1 MAVEEE
7 TDIRSPVAEHLQP
20 DLRLYRRLYL
30 AEGDLLEA
38 KAALDEILKARIRI
52 PRNED
57 PPPLLQSLTTA
68 MVVAYARPWVE
79 SRGQSV
85 ANRTVPGA
93 LLRSLT
99 TKQRAIHDFLVGY
112 RNRHI
117 AHSDADILD
126 LHLRLYPDGHSAIL
140 RHFREPFRRS
150 ELMDIRR
157 VIVKLENAIE
167 ARCIDLRYKLPRETW
182 I

>member
-1 MAVEEE
+1 MAAEAEP
-7 TDIRSPVAEHLQP
+7 DIRSAVAEHLQG

-52 PRNED
+52 PKNEEA
-57 PPPLLQSLTTA
+57 PPLLQSLTTA

-99 TKQRAIHDFLVGY
+99 KKQCAIHDFLIAY

-140 RHFREPFRRS
+140 RHYRAPFRRT

-157 VIVKLENAIE
+157 VILKLEDAIE
-167 ARCIDLRYKLPRETW
+167 NRCVELRCTLPNETW